1 MGCRFCNRKSE
12 LYHHSTTP
20 YPQPATRAGRCPYP
34 RQGGR
39 GQEIGVKGVGL
50 SLLKRTR
57 QTGWMDLIYIDES
70 GDPGASNSPTNVY
83 FLSSLNIPCDQ
94 WARAQSRLME
104 FRHRMRD
111 QMGLKLSA
119 EIHAAEFLGGAKHF
133 LGLEPRQRL
142 RIALWLLR
150 EIQGIQG
157 CRSRT
162 IGMSK
167 SKGTDI
173 VRSSWIGLATLLT
186 DGSSNSSVL
195 IADMGETET
204 IRRAMEEFR
213 SQQTRQAI
221 IVESPFHRDSRHSFF
236 LQAVDLIAYLHR
248 QRHHPNGLFR
258 ANETVELFEA
268 LDSLAEPVSW
278 MK

>member
-1 MGCRFCNRKSE
+1 M
-12 LYHHSTTP
+12 
-20 YPQPATRAGRCPYP
+20 
-34 RQGGR
+34 
-39 GQEIGVKGVGL
+39 GL
-50 SLLKRTR
+50 SLLRGAL
-57 QTGWMDLIYIDES
+57 QTSRMNLIYVDES

-94 WARAQSRLME
+94 WALAQSRLTG
-104 FRHRMRD
+104 FRLRMRD

-119 EIHAAEFLGGAKHF
+119 EIHAAEFLGGAKYF

-150 EIQGIQG
+150 EIKGMQG

-162 IGMSK
+162 VGISK
-167 SKGTDI
+167 NQGADI
-173 VRSSWIGLATLLT
+173 VRDSWIGLASLLT
-186 DGSSNSSVL
+186 DESNDSTIL

-204 IRRAMEEFR
+204 IRRAMEDFR
-213 SQQTRQAI
+213 SQQPRQAI

-258 ANETVELFEA
+258 ANETAELFEA
-268 LDSLAEPVSW
+268 LDGLAEPVRW
-278 MK
+278 LK